1 MIRGRSIFIFCYVT
15 NLLIQSVFVLATL
28 FNGQTLS
35 QTYLVLMLTT
45 VGATTLIFAL
55 LQGQKKEK
63 NDEKC

>member
-1 MIRGRSIFIFCYVT
+1 MIRGRSIFTFCYVA

-45 VGATTLIFAL
+45 VGATILIYVL

-63 NDEKC
+63 SDEKC

>member
-1 MIRGRSIFIFCYVT
+1 MIRGRSIFTFCYVA
-15 NLLIQSVFVLATL
+15 NLLIHSVFVLATL

-45 VGATTLIFAL
+45 VGATTLIYAL